1 MKKVLFTIIAT
12 MAFTLS
18 FAETKSNRVDNPF
31 DGFSMS
37 FINFVDNRFDM
48 NFDIRRLAAKL
59 DLTESQMEAV
69 EIIQDQFADE
79 VQSLASMRGPRQRHL
94 VHQAVRKDV
103 QQMQRVLNDEQFS
116 TYMMLLGATLQNK
129 HL

>member
-1 MKKVLFTIIAT
+1 MKKVIFTLVAM

-18 FAETKSNRVDNPF
+18 FAETKSHRAENRF
-31 DGFSMS
+31 EGFSMS
-37 FINFVDNRFDM
+37 FVNNLDKRFDM
-48 NFDIRRLAAKL
+48 NFDMRRLAAKL

-69 EIIQDQFADE
+69 EVIQDLFADE
-79 VQSLASMRGPRQRHL
+79 MQSLATVRGPRQRHM

-103 QQMQRVLNDEQFS
+103 QQMQRVLNDKQFG